1 MNFRTMTA
9 VLIPVAAVTA
19 SLAPGFAHPPVAA
32 SARGKTLSTHHKPA
46 ARPASRP
53 ATAAAAGPVAVHIS
67 NFTFGP
73 KIATVKVGQTVTW
86 TNDDDIPHTVV
97 ATDKSF
103 RSKVLDTGQSFS
115 FTFTKAGQVAYF
127 CSLHPMMT
135 GKVTVTAR

>member
-1 MNFRTMTA
+1 MIA
-9 VLIPVAAVTA
+9 VLIPVAAVTT
-19 SLAPGFAHPPVAA
+19 SLASGRAHSPVAA
-32 SARGKTLSTHHKPA
+32 SARGKTLS
-46 ARPASRP
+46 ARPAAP
-53 ATAAAAGPVAVHIS
+53 AAAAGPIAVHIS

-73 KIATVKVGQTVTW
+73 KMVTAKVGQTVIW

-115 FTFTKAGQVAYF
+115 FTFTKPGQIAYF

-135 GKVTVTAR
+135 GKVAVTAR

>member
-1 MNFRTMTA
+1 MYSRLMIA
-9 VLIPVAAVTA
+9 VLIPVAAVTT
-19 SLAPGFAHPPVAA
+19 SLASGRAHPPVAA
-32 SARGKTLSTHHKPA
+32 SARGKTLS
-46 ARPASRP
+46 ARPAAP
-53 ATAAAAGPVAVHIS
+53 AAAAGPVAVHIS

-73 KIATVKVGQTVTW
+73 KMATVKVGQTVTW

-115 FTFTKAGQVAYF
+115 FTFTKPGQVAYF

>member
-1 MNFRTMTA
+1 MHSRLLIA
-9 VLIPVAAVTA
+9 VLIPVAAITT
-19 SLAPGFAHPPVAA
+19 SLAPGRAHPSVAA
-32 SARGKTLSTHHKPA
+32 TARGKSLSA
-46 ARPASRP
+46 AP
-53 ATAAAAGPVAVHIS
+53 ATPAGPVAVHIS

-73 KIATVKVGQTVTW
+73 KMVTVKVGQTVIW

-115 FTFTKAGQVAYF
+115 FTFTKPGQIAYF

>member
-1 MNFRTMTA
+1 MKPIITA
-9 VLIPVAAVTA
+9 TALAAVAAFLTFVLTGA
-19 SLAPGFAHPPVAA
+19 VRPTPQVPV
-32 SARGKTLSTHHKPA
+32 RGKPA
-46 ARPASRP
+46 AV
-53 ATAAAAGPVAVHIS
+53 GPIAVRIS

-73 KIATVKVGQTVTW
+73 KVVTVKVGQTVTW

-103 RSKVLDTGQSFS
+103 RSKVIDTGQSFS
-115 FTFTKAGQVAYF
+115 FTFTKPGQFAYF

>member
-1 MNFRTMTA
+1 MHSRLVIA
-9 VLIPVAAVTA
+9 VLIPIAAVMT
-19 SLAPGFAHPPVAA
+19 SLAPGRAHPPVAA
-32 SARGKTLSTHHKPA
+32 SARGKTLS
-46 ARPASRP
+46 
-53 ATAAAAGPVAVHIS
+53 ATPAGPVTVHIS

-73 KIATVKVGQTVTW
+73 KMATVKVGQTIIW

-115 FTFTKAGQVAYF
+115 FTFTKPGQVAYF

>member
-1 MNFRTMTA
+1 MHSRLVIA
-9 VLIPVAAVTA
+9 VLIPVAAVMT
-19 SLAPGFAHPPVAA
+19 SLAPGRAHPPVAA
-32 SARGKTLSTHHKPA
+32 SARGKTLSA
-46 ARPASRP
+46 AP
-53 ATAAAAGPVAVHIS
+53 AAGPVAIHIS

-73 KIATVKVGQTVTW
+73 KMATVKVGQTVTW

-115 FTFTKAGQVAYF
+115 FTFAKPGQIAYF

>member
-1 MNFRTMTA
+1 MHSRLMIA
-9 VLIPVAAVTA
+9 VLIPVAAVTTPLA
-19 SLAPGFAHPPVAA
+19 SGRAHPPVAA
-32 SARGKTLSTHHKPA
+32 SARGKTLSVRSA
-46 ARPASRP
+46 AP
-53 ATAAAAGPVAVHIS
+53 AAAAGPVAVHIS

-73 KIATVKVGQTVTW
+73 KMVTVKVGQTVTW

-97 ATDKSF
+97 ATDRSF

-115 FTFTKAGQVAYF
+115 FTFTRPGQVAYF

>member
-1 MNFRTMTA
+1 MHFRLVIA
-9 VLIPVAAVTA
+9 VLIPVAAVTT
-19 SLAPGFAHPPVAA
+19 SLAPGRAHPPIAA
-32 SARGKTLSTHHKPA
+32 SARGKSLSAAPA
-46 ARPASRP
+46 A
-53 ATAAAAGPVAVHIS
+53 TAGPVAIHIS

-73 KIATVKVGQTVTW
+73 KMATVKVGQTVTW

-115 FTFTKAGQVAYF
+115 FTFTKPGQVAYF

-135 GKVTVTAR
+135 GKVTVAAR

>member
-1 MNFRTMTA
+1 MHSRLLIA
-9 VLIPVAAVTA
+9 VLIPVAAITT
-19 SLAPGFAHPPVAA
+19 SLAPGRAHPSVAA
-32 SARGKTLSTHHKPA
+32 TARGKSLS
-46 ARPASRP
+46 
-53 ATAAAAGPVAVHIS
+53 AAAATPAGPVAVHIS

-73 KIATVKVGQTVTW
+73 KMVTVKVGQTITW

-115 FTFTKAGQVAYF
+115 FTFAKPGQIAYF

>member
-1 MNFRTMTA
+1 MHSSLMIA
-9 VLIPVAAVTA
+9 VLIPVAAVAT
-19 SLAPGFAHPPVAA
+19 SLASGRAHPPVAA
-32 SARGKTLSTHHKPA
+32 PARGKALS
-46 ARPASRP
+46 ARPAGP
-53 ATAAAAGPVAVHIS
+53 ATAAGPIAVHIS

-73 KIATVKVGQTVTW
+73 KMVTVKVGQTITW

-115 FTFTKAGQVAYF
+115 FTFTKPGQVAYF

-135 GKVTVTAR
+135 GKVTVMAR